1 MDEQGIWREL
11 ERVAEMMTNKK
22 HRSLMLAMI
31 YEYEKQIC
39 LQERM
44 INKACKRL
52 STDVFC
58 EELGKRRT
66 TEEWKEALLRECQ

>member
-1 MDEQGIWREL
+1 
-11 ERVAEMMTNKK
+11 MMTNKK
-22 HRSLMLAMI
+22 HRRLMLALI
-31 YEYEKQIC
+31 FEYEKQLC

-66 TEEWKEALLRECQ
+66 FDEWKEALLRECQ

>member
-1 MDEQGIWREL
+1 
-11 ERVAEMMTNKK
+11 MMTNKK

>member
-1 MDEQGIWREL
+1 
-11 ERVAEMMTNKK
+11 MMTNKK
-22 HRSLMLAMI
+22 HRRLMLALI
-31 YEYEKQIC
+31 YEYEKQLC

-58 EELGKRRT
+58 EELGKYRT
-66 TEEWKEALLRECQ
+66 FDEWKESLLRECQ

>member
-1 MDEQGIWREL
+1 
-11 ERVAEMMTNKK
+11 MMTNKK
-22 HRSLMLAMI
+22 HRRLMLALI
-31 YEYEKQIC
+31 FEYEKQLC
-39 LQERM
+39 LRDRM

-66 TEEWKEALLRECQ
+66 TEEWKEALLRECQE

>member
-1 MDEQGIWREL
+1 
-11 ERVAEMMTNKK
+11 MMTNKK

-52 STDVFC
+52 SRDVFC
-58 EELGKRRT
+58 EELGKYRT
-66 TEEWKEALLRECQ
+66 FDEWKEALLKECQ

>member
-1 MDEQGIWREL
+1 
-11 ERVAEMMTNKK
+11 MMTNKK
-22 HRSLMLAMI
+22 HRRLMLALI
-31 YEYEKQIC
+31 FEYEKQLC

-58 EELGKRRT
+58 EELGKYRT
-66 TEEWKEALLRECQ
+66 FEEWKEALLRECQ

>member
-1 MDEQGIWREL
+1 
-11 ERVAEMMTNKK
+11 MMTNKK
-22 HRSLMLAMI
+22 HRRLMRTLI
-31 YEYEKQIC
+31 FEYEKQIC

-58 EELGKRRT
+58 EDLGKCRT
-66 TEEWKEALLRECQ
+66 ADEWKEALLRECQ

>member
-1 MDEQGIWREL
+1 
-11 ERVAEMMTNKK
+11 MMTNKK
-22 HRSLMLAMI
+22 HRRLMMALI
-31 YEYEKQIC
+31 FEYEKQLC
-39 LQERM
+39 LRDRM

>member
-1 MDEQGIWREL
+1 
-11 ERVAEMMTNKK
+11 MMTNKK
-22 HRSLMLAMI
+22 HRCLMLATI
-31 YEYEKQIC
+31 YEYEKIIC

-66 TEEWKEALLRECQ
+66 TEEWKEALLRECQE

>member
-1 MDEQGIWREL
+1 
-11 ERVAEMMTNKK
+11 MMTNKK
-22 HRSLMLAMI
+22 HRRLMLALI
-31 YEYEKQIC
+31 FEYEKQLC
-39 LQERM
+39 SRDRM
-44 INKACKRL
+44 IAKACKRL

>member
-1 MDEQGIWREL
+1 
-11 ERVAEMMTNKK
+11 
-22 HRSLMLAMI
+22 MLALI
-31 YEYEKQIC
+31 FEYEKQLC
-39 LQERM
+39 SRDRM
-44 INKACKRL
+44 IAKACKRL